1 MRRIDKG
8 GMLRRAAALSGQAR
22 EAWAWGLAWK
32 VPSSLSA
39 AKQVLVL
46 GMGGS
51 AIGADLLQGI
61 VGDRLKRPVLVNRTY
76 TLPAWVNR
84 DTLVLVCSY
93 SGNTEET
100 LSAAALASKKTGRIA
115 VITSGGKLADWAA
128 KRKYPLLKIPTGLP
142 PRSAVGYLTFA
153 PLGLM
158 VKLGWI
164 PRGAL
169 KVEAACAALDRYVR
183 NTLAPE
189 VRTSSNPAKKLAVL
203 LQDRLPVL
211 YGAAGGWEGI
221 AYRWRTQLE
230 ENSKTLAFHHIYPEA
245 THNEISGWVEPKGL
259 MKHSAVLF
267 LADPAVHPRILKR
280 MEFGI
285 KVARGE
291 GAKAEKVSV
300 PGATTLERM
309 LRLIALGDFA
319 SVYLGI
325 LYRIDP
331 TPVVRVEALKKFM
344 K

>member
-1 MRRIDKG
+1 MRQADPG
-8 GMLRRAAALSGQAR
+8 GMLGRASALADQAAQA
-22 EAWAWGLAWK
+22 WQWGLDWK
-32 VPSSLSA
+32 VPAAYSA
-39 AKQVLVL
+39 ARQVCVL

-51 AIGADLLQGI
+51 AIGADLLEGI
-61 VGDRLKRPVLVNRTY
+61 VGDRLTRPIGVNRTY
-76 TLPAWVNR
+76 TLPAWVDK

-100 LSAAALASKKTGRIA
+100 LSAAALAVKKTSRIA
-115 VITSGGKLADWAA
+115 VITSGGKAAQWA
-128 KRKYPLLKIPTGLP
+128 RKQGYPLLEIPTGLP

-158 VKLGWI
+158 AGFDWL
-164 PRGAL
+164 PERTL
-169 KVEAACAALDRYVR
+169 PVEAACDALNRYIR
-183 NTLAPE
+183 EALGPETKLAK
-189 VRTSSNPAKKLAVL
+189 NPAKQLAAKMAGKL
-203 LQDRLPVL
+203 PIL

-259 MKHSAVLF
+259 MKQSIAVF
-267 LADPAVHPRILKR
+267 LTDPAVHPRILKR
-280 MEFGI
+280 MKFGA
-285 KVARGE
+285 KVVKGE
-291 GAKAEKVSV
+291 GSAAVEVSV
-300 PGATTLERM
+300 PGKNLLERM
-309 LRLIALGDFA
+309 LRLVALGDFT

-325 LYRIDP
+325 LYGIDP